1 MDLFHGL
8 YCLSEGKLQV
18 DPVSKAES
26 HDVGIV
32 FLIFERGGPSGELVQ
47 IHVKEVHRELTIKVT
62 ELIFPVLG
70 LRKVFG
76 KLFKI
81 PFVVGTVIVDAFMD
95 TEMFPFFDR
104 LEGMAAVRAL
114 KFKRCSD
121 LFTIDKG
128 LAADLAL
135 KLATAASII
144 VDVFMWCTTER
155 TYGIQGDITGFAF
168 LRLDWFYSLAI
179 AETVVFIPELP
190 VLFDERFDNR
200 QFIGKE
206 FLVFGA
212 VELVMSPLLERNVSA
227 DKEDKPTNL
236 FVLFLNDS
244 K

>member
-8 YCLSEGKLQV
+8 YCLPEGKLEV
-18 DPVSKAES
+18 DPVGKAQP

-32 FLIFERGGPSGELVQ
+32 FLIFERSCPLWELIE
-47 IHVKEVHRELTIKVT
+47 IHVKEIHGELTVKVT
-62 ELIFPVLG
+62 EFILPVFR
-70 LRKVFG
+70 LRKVFR

-81 PFVVGTVIVDAFMD
+81 PFVVGTVVVDAFMD
-95 TEMFPFFDR
+95 TEMFPVFDR
-104 LEGMAAVRAL
+104 LEDMAAVRAL
-114 KFKRCSD
+114 KFKWCSH

-144 VDVFMWCTTER
+144 VDVLMWCATER

-179 AETVVFIPELP
+179 AEAVVFIPELP
-190 VLFDERFDNR
+190 VLFDERFDNG

-212 VELVMSPLLERNVSA
+212 VELVIGPLFERDVSA
-227 DKEDKPTNL
+227 DKENKPTNL